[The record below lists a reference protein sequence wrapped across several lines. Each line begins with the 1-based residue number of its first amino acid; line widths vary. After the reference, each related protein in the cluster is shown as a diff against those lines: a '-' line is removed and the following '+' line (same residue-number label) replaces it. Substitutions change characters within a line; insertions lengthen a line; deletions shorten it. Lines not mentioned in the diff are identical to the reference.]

1 MLKYRCVLVVVL
13 LVQHLTNVTAQHNRA
28 YNLYLSS
35 GTIAPVPGLELARKR
50 TGIALRA
57 TEESGSQFV
66 IIQFFNIPGETEVAR
81 LRNAGITL
89 LDYIPNNA
97 YTAIVPGEPDRG
109 VLQAA
114 GVRAILELEPA
125 QKIQSALLGPSL
137 PAHAVREAGKVD
149 VRINYIRTMA
159 AADVLKELS
168 SRSVQVLSEN
178 LSAYQLIEARV
189 AADDLFALAG
199 LPWVQ
204 YIEAVPLPDK
214 SLNDKSEAATRANI
228 LASGLPGQRQLTG
241 DGVTIGIGDAGNLT
255 EHIDVGAKLVSYDLE
270 STYWHGVHVSG
281 TAAGAGIVNEK
292 YKGYAP
298 GASIVKRIN
307 SEIWKQAATLVRDFG
322 MVVTNNSYGGSICPD
337 YGSYTFDS
345 YILDRQAGELPNL
358 QHVFAAGNSGLEAP
372 CEGFAAGFGN
382 IIGGSISAKNVISTG
397 RTATNGLISPSSS
410 TARYYYSRNFH
421 FLNASGE
428 YLSVGIGN
436 EYGSARRHRGTGI
449 VVSAVQAIEWGQQS
463 EEYAHE
469 GIAVQWSYRQ
479 GSGWAGFYLR
489 LWCDEPA
496 AVGNDDGKGTVFQW
510 ESGQSGQEWL

>member
-57 TEESGSQFV
+57 TEESGGQFV

-270 STYWHGVHVSG
+270 SAYWHGVHVSG

-410 TARYYYSRNFH
+410 KGPTQDGRIKPDIITPGTSIFSTLPGNTYQS
-421 FLNASGE
+421 ASGT
-428 YLSVGIGN
+428 SMAAPGV
-436 EYGSARRHRGTGI
+436 TGGL
-449 VVSAVQAIEWGQQS
+449 ALLYQR
-463 EEYAHE
+463 
-469 GIAVQWSYRQ
+469 YRQ
-479 GSGWAGFYLR
+479 LNGGNNPKNMLMKALLCNGATDKGLAGPDFTYGFGVMNLLR
-489 LWCDEPA
+489 
-496 AVGNDDGKGTVFQW
+496 
-510 ESGQSGQEWL
+510 S